1 MTIYISNEIQYL
13 CPVATAT
20 TCRITLWAFPN
31 NHLFGSAYKNIL
43 VAMDRIRLWRI
54 DPTKHSQSEVHNL
67 MVLIE
72 IANETNDNSMPERNV
87 LAIFYE
93 EISKDPRE
101 ALRITAPNC
110 QEQNYQ

>member
-20 TCRITLWAFPN
+20 TCGITLWIFSN
-31 NHLFGSAYKNIL
+31 NHSFGTACIDIL
-43 VAMDRIRLWRI
+43 VAMDRIRQWRI
-54 DPTKHSQSEVHNL
+54 NSTKHLQSEVHNL

-72 IANETNDNSMPERNV
+72 RANENNDNTMPDRNILV
-87 LAIFYE
+87 IFYE

-101 ALRITAPNC
+101 
-110 QEQNYQ
+110 E